1 MLDILRDRD
10 VEFDVIE
17 YLKQPLSRADFERIL
32 DLVPDEPA
40 ALVRQDKK
48 FKELGLQSGD
58 YVTRNAV
65 IGLLLEHPALM
76 QRPIIIRG
84 NRAVIGRPSEK
95 VLELLD

>member
-1 MLDILRDRD
+1 VLDILRDRD

-17 YLKQPLSRADFERIL
+17 YLKQPPSRADLERIL
-32 DLVPDEPA
+32 DLVPDKPA
-40 ALVRQDKK
+40 ELVRKDKK

-58 YVTRNAV
+58 YVTRDAV

-76 QRPIIIRG
+76 QRPIIMRG

>member
-1 MLDILRDRD
+1 VLDILRDRD

-17 YLKQPLSRADFERIL
+17 YLKQPLSRVDLERIL
-32 DLVPDEPA
+32 DLVPDKPA
-40 ALVRQDKK
+40 ELVRKDKK

-58 YVTRNAV
+58 YVTRDAV

-76 QRPIIIRG
+76 QRPIIMRG

-95 VLELLD
+95 VLALLD

>member
-1 MLDILRDRD
+1 VLDILHDRD

-40 ALVRQDKK
+40 ALVRKDKK